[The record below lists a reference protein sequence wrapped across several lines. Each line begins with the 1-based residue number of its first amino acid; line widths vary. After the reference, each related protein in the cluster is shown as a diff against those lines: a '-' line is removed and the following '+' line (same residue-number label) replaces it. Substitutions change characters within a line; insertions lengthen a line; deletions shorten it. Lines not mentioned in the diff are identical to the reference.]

1 MRTTLTSALL
11 VSAITFPYLS
21 CAQKFV
27 KVPIARVNN
36 GDAFVSAVNVAVGN
50 PPQNMT
56 AILDTGSSDFWVPAT
71 GSKLCAD
78 PKNQCIA
85 SDKKFSTGSFASNS
99 STTLVAGKPD
109 FFAIYTG
116 GVNVTGT
123 FMQDSVRLGNTE
135 LKNNTMGLSTQ
146 GFLPSALFPI
156 MGIGFAAQEFSA
168 TEQNPT
174 PYENLP
180 LAMKSA
186 GLTNTAAYGIYLNDF
201 RSTEGSINFGGMD
214 TAKFT
219 GNMTMLPILEN
230 SNGQATDFVIST
242 TSLAITG
249 GSNNKR
255 AATNIALP
263 NKQTPVL
270 LDTGNPSIDVPLP
283 AVEAIGNALNANPG
297 PDGSMQVTCDI
308 ASKGMN
314 MVFGFSGTTIQVPI
328 EMMLTPAKNKD
339 GTQPKDN
346 NGNNL
351 CVVPVSP
358 TANEDDLLSFGA
370 PFFSA
375 AYAVMDLQNKKIGL
389 AQAKVNATESNIR
402 EIPASGGNS
411 SVAARAEIYSG
422 SWNNPRRPMR
432 TIPLV

>member
-1 MRTTLTSALL
+1 MRTTFASALL

-27 KVPIARVNN
+27 QVPIARVSN
-36 GDAFVSAVNVAVGN
+36 GDPFVSAVNVAVGN

-99 STTLVAGKPD
+99 STTFVAGKPN
-109 FFAIYTG
+109 FFAIYSG

-123 FMQDSVRLGNTE
+123 FMQDSIRLGNTE

-146 GFLPSALFPI
+146 GFLPTALFPV

-168 TEQNPT
+168 TDQNPT

-186 GLTNTAAYGIYLNDF
+186 GLTNTAAYGIYINDF
-201 RSTEGSINFGGMD
+201 RSAEGSIIFGGMD

-230 SNGQATDFVIST
+230 DNGQATDFVISA

-255 AATNIALP
+255 ATTNIALP

-270 LDTGNPSIDVPLP
+270 LDTGNPSIDIPLP

-308 ASKGMN
+308 ANKGMN

-328 EMMLTPAKNKD
+328 EMMLTPAKNRD
-339 GTQPKDN
+339 GTQAKDN

-351 CVVPVSP
+351 CVVPVNP

-389 AQAKVNATESNIR
+389 AQAKVNATESNVQ
-402 EIPASGGNS
+402 EITAQNGNS
-411 SVAARAEIYSG
+411 PVTVRADFKSRSWDSRRRMFRVPSV
-422 SWNNPRRPMR
+422 
-432 TIPLV
+432 

>member
-1 MRTTLTSALL
+1 MRTTFVFALL
-11 VSAITFPYLS
+11 VSAITFPHLS

-27 KVPIARVNN
+27 QVPIARVNN
-36 GDAFVSAVNVAVGN
+36 GDPFVAAVNVGVGN

-56 AILDTGSSDFWVPAT
+56 AILDTGSSDFWVPAS

-85 SDKKFSTGSFASNS
+85 SDKKFSTGSFASNN
-99 STTLVAGKPD
+99 STTFVAGKPN

-123 FMQDSVRLGNTE
+123 FMQETIRLGTSE
-135 LKNNTMGLSTQ
+135 LMNNTMGLSTQ
-146 GFLPSALFPI
+146 GFLPTALFPV

-168 TEQNPT
+168 TDQNPT

-186 GLTNTAAYGIYLNDF
+186 GLTNAAAYGIYLNDF
-201 RSTEGSINFGGMD
+201 RSAEGSIIFGGMD

-230 SNGQATDFVIST
+230 FNGQATDFVISA

-255 AATNIALP
+255 ATTKISLP
-263 NKQTPVL
+263 SKQTPVL
-270 LDTGNPSIDVPLP
+270 LDTGNPSIDVPLS
-283 AVEAIGNALNANPG
+283 AVEAIGTALNANPG

-308 ASKGMN
+308 ATKGMN

-339 GTQPKDN
+339 GTQAKDN

-351 CVVPVSP
+351 CVVPVNP

-389 AQAKVNATESNIR
+389 AQAKVNATESNVQ
-402 EIPASGGNS
+402 EIPAQNGSA
-411 SVAARAEIYSG
+411 SVAVRAEFQSRR
-422 SWNNPRRPMR
+422 WNSRGRVNRASF
-432 TIPLV
+432 V

>member
-1 MRTTLTSALL
+1 MRTTFASALL

-27 KVPIARVNN
+27 QVPIARVSN
-36 GDAFVSAVNVAVGN
+36 GDPFVSAVNVAVGN

-56 AILDTGSSDFWVPAT
+56 AILDTGSSDFWVPAS

-99 STTLVAGKPD
+99 STTFVAGKPN
-109 FFAIYTG
+109 FFAIYG
-116 GVNVTGT
+116 G
-123 FMQDSVRLGNTE
+123 DSIRLGNTE

-146 GFLPSALFPI
+146 GFLPTALFPV

-168 TEQNPT
+168 TDQNPT

-201 RSTEGSINFGGMD
+201 RSTEGSIIFGGMD

-230 SNGQATDFVIST
+230 DNGQATDFVISA

-255 AATNIALP
+255 ATTNIALP

-270 LDTGNPSIDVPLP
+270 LDTGNPSIDIPLP

-308 ASKGMN
+308 ANKGMN

-328 EMMLTPAKNKD
+328 EMMLTPAKNQD
-339 GTQPKDN
+339 GTQAKDN

-351 CVVPVSP
+351 CVVPVNP

-389 AQAKVNATESNIR
+389 AQAKVNATESNIQ
-402 EIPASGGNS
+402 EITAQNGNS
-411 SVAARAEIYSG
+411 PVTVRADFKSR
-422 SWNNPRRPMR
+422 SWNSRRRMFRVPS
-432 TIPLV
+432 V

>member
-1 MRTTLTSALL
+1 MRSTFASALL

-27 KVPIARVNN
+27 QVPIARVNN
-36 GDAFVSAVNVAVGN
+36 GDTFVAAVNVAVGN

-85 SDKKFSTGSFASNS
+85 SNKKFSTGSFASNS
-99 STTLVAGKPD
+99 STTFVAGQPN

-123 FMQDSVRLGNTE
+123 FMQDSIRLGNTE

-146 GFLPSALFPI
+146 
-156 MGIGFAAQEFSA
+156 AQEFFA

-174 PYENLP
+174 PYEYLP

-186 GLTNTAAYGIYLNDF
+186 GLTNSAVYGIYLYDF
-201 RSTEGSINFGGMD
+201 RSTEGSIIFGGMD

-255 AATNIALP
+255 ASTNIALP

-297 PDGSMQVTCDI
+297 PDGSMHVICDI
-308 ASKGMN
+308 AIKGMN

-328 EMMLTPAKNKD
+328 DMILTPANNND
-339 GTQPKDN
+339 GTQSKDN

-351 CVVPVSP
+351 CVVLVNP
-358 TANEDDLLSFGA
+358 TANEDDLVSYGA

-375 AYAVMDLQNKKIGL
+375 VYAVMDLQNKKIGL
-389 AQAKVNATESNIR
+389 AQAKFNATESNIQ
-402 EIPASGGNS
+402 EITVSGGNT
-411 SVAARAEIYSG
+411 SVAACAEIYSG
-422 SWNNPRRPMR
+422 TWNNPRRPMR
-432 TIPLV
+432 TVPLV